1 MALTFYYGSGSPYA
15 WRVWLALEHKRLP
28 YELKVLSFSAG
39 DLTKPEFLALNPRHK
54 VPVITDGDFSL
65 YESPVIME
73 YLEERYPAAAP
84 DTALWPKDIQA
95 RALARRLAREAEIYF
110 GGAVTQ
116 IARQVFFR
124 KEAEWDRESIAK
136 GKEEALAELQ
146 FLERELRGDYLA
158 GPLSAADFTLYPYL
172 GIARRLESKKADLG
186 LSAAHG
192 PKLGAWAKRME
203 ALPYFDKTY
212 PPHWKQ

>member
-39 DLTKPEFLALNPRHK
+39 DLRKPEFLALNPRHK
-54 VPVITDGDFSL
+54 VPVVVDGDFSL

-73 YLEERYPAAAP
+73 YLEERYPAATP

-124 KEAEWDRESIAK
+124 KEAEWDVESIAK

-146 FLERELRGDYLA
+146 FFERELRGDYLA
-158 GPLSAADFTLYPYL
+158 GQLSAADFTLYPYL
-172 GIARRLESKKADLG
+172 GIARRLESKKPDLG
-186 LSAAHG
+186 LSAALG
-192 PKLGAWAKRME
+192 TKLAGWAKRIE